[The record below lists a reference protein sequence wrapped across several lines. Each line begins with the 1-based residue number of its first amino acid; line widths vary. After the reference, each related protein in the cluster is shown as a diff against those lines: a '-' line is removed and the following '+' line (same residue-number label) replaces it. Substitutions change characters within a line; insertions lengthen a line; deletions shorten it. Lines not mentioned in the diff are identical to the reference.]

1 MDNNFIL
8 TPLPAGKKSLD
19 GGAAPAGS
27 GKTAPAEFSA
37 GKRKKS
43 RRITPPPLRGG
54 VMRQGAGSFKEFKNK
69 AAEDRQGQKSRGFFG
84 EQL

>member
-1 MDNNFIL
+1 LLLLAALRRIL

-43 RRITPPPLRGG
+43 RRITPPSLWSG
-54 VMRQGAGSFKEFKNK
+54 KNEPEK
-69 AAEDRQGQKSRGFFG
+69 LPAARKKTAA
-84 EQL
+84 